1 MTANEREKID
11 KFINDYRISKHKMK
25 ILNIKR
31 DYILVRD
38 PKGNTVSIDNKIDEL
53 KLIDDTVKANIS
65 DVYIQVLDIFGIK
78 LDEAMKML
86 GLSKSS
92 ITKLKCKIRKE
103 FIRVMEIVEAD

>member
-11 KFINDYRISKHKMK
+11 KFINDYRLSKHKIK

-31 DYILVRD
+31 NYILVRD

-53 KLIDDTVKANIS
+53 KLIDDTVKANVN
-65 DVYIQVLDIFGIK
+65 DKYIQVLDIFSVK
-78 LDEAMKML
+78 LDKAMIML

-92 ITKLKCKIRKE
+92 ITKVKSKIRKE
-103 FIRVMEIVEAD
+103 FIKVMEIVEAD